1 MGSPGFPTKAT
12 HEGVRRIGMPR
23 ALLFHRYGPL
33 WTTFFEALGREV
45 VLSEPT
51 DKGTVERGDALSND
65 ECCLAS
71 KVYLGHVASLLD
83 ANACDAVFVPSIA
96 NVGLHRGF
104 CTKFQAL
111 PDLVANTF
119 ADERVRVL
127 SCLVNERE
135 EKTGMKEALLGVA
148 AQLGAGS
155 REAKR
160 AWKAAAHAQ
169 TQAER
174 FAAAQQMRALTTLD
188 RAREAARDGEAAAC
202 DAHAARDAGRT
213 DGMRGAGNASGT
225 GGTTSAG
232 GADDAGRTS
241 GTSGTDS
248 ANRGTGARRPNGAA
262 DTGVDGPRRAAA
274 VNARAAD
281 RAASERA
288 TVATPG
294 TQPQRTAPEAPLGIL
309 LAAHPY
315 VAHDPYLG
323 GTLVDLLEGMGAIVL
338 FTDETDRKR
347 ALQASFGFSSTLP
360 WVVNRE
366 LVGSLM
372 LLHEHV
378 DGIVLVSA
386 FPCGPDSMTDDA
398 IVRCIQGKPILN
410 LTIDAQSGTAG
421 LETRVESFVDI
432 LRYQGK
438 GGYVHGADA

>member
-1 MGSPGFPTKAT
+1 MGSPGFPTKAA

-83 ANACDAVFVPSIA
+83 TDACDAVFVPSIA

-119 ADERVRVL
+119 ADERVCVL

-174 FAAAQQMRALTTLD
+174 FAAARQMRALTTLE
-188 RAREAARDGEAAAC
+188 RAREAARDDEAAAYSARAARGAGGAAYG
-202 DAHAARDAGRT
+202 AHAARGAGRT
-213 DGMRGAGNASGT
+213 
-225 GGTTSAG
+225 TSARDM
-232 GADDAGRTS
+232 DDAG
-241 GTSGTDS
+241 GTDGTNGMDD
-248 ANRGTGARRPNGAA
+248 ANHNAGTGHPNRAT
-262 DTGVDGPRRAAA
+262 DTGGAGPRMAAA
-274 VNARAAD
+274 VNARAMG
-281 RAASERA
+281 RTASERA
-288 TVATPG
+288 AIATPG
-294 TQPQRTAPEAPLGIL
+294 AQSQRTAPEAPLGIL

-360 WVVNRE
+360 WIVNRE

-421 LETRVESFVDI
+421 LETRMESFVDI

>member
-1 MGSPGFPTKAT
+1 MGSPGFPTKAA

-83 ANACDAVFVPSIA
+83 TDACDAVFVPSIA

-119 ADERVRVL
+119 ADERVCVL

-174 FAAAQQMRALTTLD
+174 FAAARQMRALTTLE
-188 RAREAARDGEAAAC
+188 RAREAARDDEAAAYS
-202 DAHAARDAGRT
+202 ARAARGTGGAAYGTHAAR
-213 DGMRGAGNASGT
+213 GAD
-225 GGTTSAG
+225 GTTSARG
-232 GADDAGRTS
+232 VDDAG
-241 GTSGTDS
+241 GTDGTNGMDD
-248 ANRGTGARRPNGAA
+248 ANHNAGTGRPNGTASA
-262 DTGVDGPRRAAA
+262 GGAGPRMAAA
-274 VNARAAD
+274 VNARALD
-281 RAASERA
+281 RTGSERA
-288 TVATPG
+288 AVATPG
-294 TQPQRTAPEAPLGIL
+294 AQSQRAAPEAPLGIL

-323 GTLVDLLEGMGAIVL
+323 GTLVDLLEGMGVTVL

-360 WVVNRE
+360 WIVNRE

-421 LETRVESFVDI
+421 LETRMESFVDI

>member
-1 MGSPGFPTKAT
+1 MGSPGFPTKAA

-83 ANACDAVFVPSIA
+83 TDACDAVFVPSIA

-174 FAAAQQMRALTTLD
+174 FAAARQMRALTTLE
-188 RAREAARDGEAAAC
+188 RAREAARDDEAAAYSARAARGAGGAAYG
-202 DAHAARDAGRT
+202 AHAARGAGRT
-213 DGMRGAGNASGT
+213 
-225 GGTTSAG
+225 TSARDM
-232 GADDAGRTS
+232 DDAG
-241 GTSGTDS
+241 GTDGTNGMDD
-248 ANRGTGARRPNGAA
+248 ANHNAGTGHPNRAT
-262 DTGVDGPRRAAA
+262 DTGGAGPRMAAA
-274 VNARAAD
+274 VNARAMG
-281 RAASERA
+281 RTASERA
-288 TVATPG
+288 AIATPG
-294 TQPQRTAPEAPLGIL
+294 AQSQRTAPEAPLGIL

-323 GTLVDLLEGMGAIVL
+323 GTLVDLLEGMGVTVL

-421 LETRVESFVDI
+421 LETRMESFVDI

>member
-1 MGSPGFPTKAT
+1 MGSPGFPTKAA

-83 ANACDAVFVPSIA
+83 TDACDAVFVPSIA

-174 FAAAQQMRALTTLD
+174 FAAARQMRALTTLE
-188 RAREAARDGEAAAC
+188 RAREAARDDEAAAYSARAARGTGRTTSARGADGTTSARGAD
-202 DAHAARDAGRT
+202 DAGGTDGTNGMDDANRDAG
-213 DGMRGAGNASGT
+213 T
-225 GGTTSAG
+225 GRPNGTTSAG
-232 GADDAGRTS
+232 
-241 GTSGTDS
+241 S
-248 ANRGTGARRPNGAA
+248 A
-262 DTGVDGPRRAAA
+262 GPRMAAA
-274 VNARAAD
+274 VNARAMG
-281 RAASERA
+281 RTGSERA
-288 TVATPG
+288 AVALPG
-294 TQPQRTAPEAPLGIL
+294 AQPQRTAPEAPLGIL

-323 GTLVDLLEGMGAIVL
+323 GTLVDLLEGMGVTVL

-360 WVVNRE
+360 WIVNRE

>member
-1 MGSPGFPTKAT
+1 MGSPGFPTKAA

-83 ANACDAVFVPSIA
+83 TDACDAVFVPSIA

-119 ADERVRVL
+119 ADERVCVL

-174 FAAAQQMRALTTLD
+174 FAAARQMRALTTLE
-188 RAREAARDGEAAAC
+188 RAREAARDDEAAAYSARAARGTGRTTSARGVD
-202 DAHAARDAGRT
+202 DAGGTDGTNGMDDANRDAG
-213 DGMRGAGNASGT
+213 T
-225 GGTTSAG
+225 GRPNGTTSAG
-232 GADDAGRTS
+232 
-241 GTSGTDS
+241 S
-248 ANRGTGARRPNGAA
+248 A
-262 DTGVDGPRRAAA
+262 GPRMAAA

-281 RAASERA
+281 RTASERA
-288 TVATPG
+288 AVATPG
-294 TQPQRTAPEAPLGIL
+294 AQSQRTAPEAPLGIL

-323 GTLVDLLEGMGAIVL
+323 GTLVDLLEGMGVTVL

-360 WVVNRE
+360 WIVNRE

>member
-1 MGSPGFPTKAT
+1 MGSPGFPTKAV

-83 ANACDAVFVPSIA
+83 TDACDAVFVPSIA

-119 ADERVRVL
+119 ADERVCVL

-174 FAAAQQMRALTTLD
+174 FAAARQMRALTTLE
-188 RAREAARDGEAAAC
+188 RAREAARDDEAAAYS
-202 DAHAARDAGRT
+202 ARAAR
-213 DGMRGAGNASGT
+213 GT
-225 GGTTSAG
+225 GRTTSARG
-232 GADDAGRTS
+232 VDDAGRTN
-241 GTSGTDS
+241 GTNGAAS
-248 ANRGTGARRPNGAA
+248 ANRDAGTGRPNGTASA
-262 DTGVDGPRRAAA
+262 GGAGPRMAAA
-274 VNARAAD
+274 VNARAANGV
-281 RAASERA
+281 ASERA
-288 TVATPG
+288 AVATPG
-294 TQPQRTAPEAPLGIL
+294 AQSQRTAPEAPLGIL

-360 WVVNRE
+360 WIVNRE

>member
-1 MGSPGFPTKAT
+1 MGSPGFPTKTA

-83 ANACDAVFVPSIA
+83 TDACDAVFVPSIA

-174 FAAAQQMRALTTLD
+174 FAAARQMRALTTLE
-188 RAREAARDGEAAAC
+188 RAREAARDDEAAAYS
-202 DAHAARDAGRT
+202 ARAARGTGGAAYGTHAAR
-213 DGMRGAGNASGT
+213 GAD
-225 GGTTSAG
+225 GTTSARG
-232 GADDAGRTS
+232 VDDAG
-241 GTSGTDS
+241 GTDGTNGMDD
-248 ANRGTGARRPNGAA
+248 ANHNAGTGRPNGTASA
-262 DTGVDGPRRAAA
+262 GGAGPRMAAA
-274 VNARAAD
+274 VNARALD
-281 RAASERA
+281 RTGSERA
-288 TVATPG
+288 AVATPG
-294 TQPQRTAPEAPLGIL
+294 AQSQRTAPEAPLGIL

-323 GTLVDLLEGMGAIVL
+323 GTLVDLLEGMGVTVL

-360 WVVNRE
+360 WIVNRE

-421 LETRVESFVDI
+421 LETRMESFVDI

>member
-1 MGSPGFPTKAT
+1 MGSPVFPNKAT

-23 ALLFHRYGPL
+23 ALLFYRYGSL
-33 WTTFFEALGREV
+33 WTAFFESLGCEV

-51 DKGTVERGDALSND
+51 DKGTVARGDALSND

-71 KVYLGHVASLLD
+71 KAYLGHVAALLESG
-83 ANACDAVFVPSIA
+83 ACDAVFVPSIA

-119 ADERVRVL
+119 ADKHVRVL

-135 EKTGMKEALLGVA
+135 EKTGMKEALIGVA
-148 AQLGAGS
+148 SQLGIGP

-174 FAAAQQMRALTTLD
+174 FAVARQMRALTTLE
-188 RAREAARDGEAAAC
+188 RAREAAHIGRSTTSTSHNAEGEAG
-202 DAHAARDAGRT
+202 AARANGPT
-213 DGMRGAGNASGT
+213 AMIGGGGAG
-225 GGTTSAG
+225 
-232 GADDAGRTS
+232 
-241 GTSGTDS
+241 
-248 ANRGTGARRPNGAA
+248 
-262 DTGVDGPRRAAA
+262 PRMAAA
-274 VNARAAD
+274 ANARAAFNKGRV
-281 RAASERA
+281 RASKE
-288 TVATPG
+288 
-294 TQPQRTAPEAPLGIL
+294 PLGIL

-323 GTLVDLLEGMGAIVL
+323 GALVDLLERMGATVL

-347 ALQASFGFSSTLP
+347 ALQASFGFSNTLP
-360 WVVNRE
+360 WIVNRE

-372 LLHEHV
+372 LLHERV

-432 LRYQGK
+432 LRYQRK
-438 GGYVHGADA
+438 GGYVHAADD

>member
-1 MGSPGFPTKAT
+1 MGSPGFPTKTA

-71 KVYLGHVASLLD
+71 KVYLGHVASLPD
-83 ANACDAVFVPSIA
+83 TDACDAVFVPSIA

-148 AQLGAGS
+148 AQLGASS

-174 FAAAQQMRALTTLD
+174 FAAARQMRALATLE

-202 DAHAARDAGRT
+202 DAHAAHGAGGAACDAHAAHGAGRTTSARGVDDAGRT
-213 DGMRGAGNASGT
+213 NGTNGMGSANRDTGT
-225 GGTTSAG
+225 GRPNGTTSAG
-232 GADDAGRTS
+232 GA
-241 GTSGTDS
+241 
-248 ANRGTGARRPNGAA
+248 
-262 DTGVDGPRRAAA
+262 GPRMAAA

-281 RAASERA
+281 RTASARAAVS
-288 TVATPG
+288 TPG
-294 TQPQRTAPEAPLGIL
+294 AQSQRTAPEAPLGIL

-323 GTLVDLLEGMGAIVL
+323 GTLVDLLEGMGVTVL

-438 GGYVHGADA
+438 GGYVHAADA

>member
-71 KVYLGHVASLLD
+71 KVYLGHVASLLN

-174 FAAAQQMRALTTLD
+174 FAAARQMRALTTLD
-188 RAREAARDGEAAAC
+188 RAREAAAYGT
-202 DAHAARDAGRT
+202 HAARGAGRTTSARGVDDAGRT
-213 DGMRGAGNASGT
+213 NGTDGMDSANRDTGT
-225 GGTTSAG
+225 GRPNGTTSAG
-232 GADDAGRTS
+232 GA
-241 GTSGTDS
+241 
-248 ANRGTGARRPNGAA
+248 
-262 DTGVDGPRRAAA
+262 GPRMAAA

>member
-1 MGSPGFPTKAT
+1 MGSPGFPTKAA

-83 ANACDAVFVPSIA
+83 TDACDAVFVPSIA

-119 ADERVRVL
+119 ADERVCVL

-174 FAAAQQMRALTTLD
+174 FAAARQMRALTTLE
-188 RAREAARDGEAAAC
+188 RAREVARDGEAAVC
-202 DAHAARDAGRT
+202 GAHAARGAGRT
-213 DGMRGAGNASGT
+213 
-225 GGTTSAG
+225 TSARG
-232 GADDAGRTS
+232 VDDAGRTN
-241 GTSGTDS
+241 GMDS
-248 ANRGTGARRPNGAA
+248 ANRDAGTGRPNGTASA
-262 DTGVDGPRRAAA
+262 GSAGPRMAAA
-274 VNARAAD
+274 VNARAMG
-281 RAASERA
+281 RTGSERA
-288 TVATPG
+288 AVALPG
-294 TQPQRTAPEAPLGIL
+294 AQPQRTAPEAPLGIL

-323 GTLVDLLEGMGAIVL
+323 GTLVDLLEGMGVTVL

-360 WVVNRE
+360 WIVNRE

>member
-1 MGSPGFPTKAT
+1 MGSPGFPTKAA

-83 ANACDAVFVPSIA
+83 TDACDAVFVPSIA

-174 FAAAQQMRALTTLD
+174 FAAARQMRALTTLE
-188 RAREAARDGEAAAC
+188 RAREAARDDEAAAYS
-202 DAHAARDAGRT
+202 ARAARGTGGAAYGTHAAR
-213 DGMRGAGNASGT
+213 GAD
-225 GGTTSAG
+225 GTTSARG
-232 GADDAGRTS
+232 VDDAG
-241 GTSGTDS
+241 GTDGTNGMDD
-248 ANRGTGARRPNGAA
+248 ANHNAGTGRPNGTASA
-262 DTGVDGPRRAAA
+262 GGAGPRMAAA
-274 VNARAAD
+274 VNARALD
-281 RAASERA
+281 RTGSERA
-288 TVATPG
+288 AVATPG
-294 TQPQRTAPEAPLGIL
+294 AQSQRAAPEAPLGIL

-323 GTLVDLLEGMGAIVL
+323 GTLVDLLEGMGVTVL

-360 WVVNRE
+360 WIVNRE

-421 LETRVESFVDI
+421 LETRMESFVDI

>member
-1 MGSPGFPTKAT
+1 MGSPGFPTKAA

-83 ANACDAVFVPSIA
+83 TDACDAVFVPSIA

-119 ADERVRVL
+119 ADERVCVL

-174 FAAAQQMRALTTLD
+174 FAAARQMRALTTLE
-188 RAREAARDGEAAAC
+188 RAREAARDDEAAAYS
-202 DAHAARDAGRT
+202 ARAARGTGRTTSARGVDDAGGT
-213 DGMRGAGNASGT
+213 DGTNGMDDANHNAGT
-225 GGTTSAG
+225 GRPNGTASAG
-232 GADDAGRTS
+232 GA
-241 GTSGTDS
+241 
-248 ANRGTGARRPNGAA
+248 
-262 DTGVDGPRRAAA
+262 GPRMAAA
-274 VNARAAD
+274 VNARALD
-281 RAASERA
+281 RTGSERA
-288 TVATPG
+288 AVATPG
-294 TQPQRTAPEAPLGIL
+294 AQSQRTAPEAPLGIL

-323 GTLVDLLEGMGAIVL
+323 GTLVDLLEGMGVTVL

-360 WVVNRE
+360 WIVNRE

>member
-1 MGSPGFPTKAT
+1 MGSPGFPTKAA

-83 ANACDAVFVPSIA
+83 TDACDAVFVPSIA

-174 FAAAQQMRALTTLD
+174 FAAARQMRALTTLE
-188 RAREAARDGEAAAC
+188 RAREAARDDEAAAYSARAARGAGGAAYG
-202 DAHAARDAGRT
+202 AHAARGAQDDQCARHGRRRR
-213 DGMRGAGNASGT
+213 DGR
-225 GGTTSAG
+225 
-232 GADDAGRTS
+232 DER
-241 GTSGTDS
+241 
-248 ANRGTGARRPNGAA
+248 
-262 DTGVDGPRRAAA
+262 DG
-274 VNARAAD
+274 
-281 RAASERA
+281 
-288 TVATPG
+288 
-294 TQPQRTAPEAPLGIL
+294 
-309 LAAHPY
+309 
-315 VAHDPYLG
+315 
-323 GTLVDLLEGMGAIVL
+323 
-338 FTDETDRKR
+338 
-347 ALQASFGFSSTLP
+347 
-360 WVVNRE
+360 
-366 LVGSLM
+366 
-372 LLHEHV
+372 
-378 DGIVLVSA
+378 
-386 FPCGPDSMTDDA
+386 
-398 IVRCIQGKPILN
+398 
-410 LTIDAQSGTAG
+410 
-421 LETRVESFVDI
+421 
-432 LRYQGK
+432 
-438 GGYVHGADA
+438 

>member
-1 MGSPGFPTKAT
+1 MGSPGFPTKAA

-83 ANACDAVFVPSIA
+83 TDACDAVFVPSIA

-119 ADERVRVL
+119 ADERVCVL

-174 FAAAQQMRALTTLD
+174 FAAARQMRALTTLE
-188 RAREAARDGEAAAC
+188 RAREAARDDKAAAHS
-202 DAHAARDAGRT
+202 AHAARGTGGAAYGTHAARGAGRT
-213 DGMRGAGNASGT
+213 
-225 GGTTSAG
+225 TSAR
-232 GADDAGRTS
+232 GADDAG
-241 GTSGTDS
+241 GTDGTNGMDD
-248 ANRGTGARRPNGAA
+248 ANHNAGTGRPNGTASA
-262 DTGVDGPRRAAA
+262 GGAGPRMAAA
-274 VNARAAD
+274 VNARALD
-281 RAASERA
+281 RTGSERA
-288 TVATPG
+288 AVATPG
-294 TQPQRTAPEAPLGIL
+294 AQSQRAAPEAPLGIL

-323 GTLVDLLEGMGAIVL
+323 GTLVDLLEGMGVTVL

-360 WVVNRE
+360 WIVNRE

-421 LETRVESFVDI
+421 LETRMESFVDI

-438 GGYVHGADA
+438 GGYVHGTDA

>member
-1 MGSPGFPTKAT
+1 MGSPGFPTKAA

-83 ANACDAVFVPSIA
+83 TDACDAVFVPSIA

-174 FAAAQQMRALTTLD
+174 FAAARQMRALATLE

-202 DAHAARDAGRT
+202 DAHAAHGAGGAACDAHAAHGAGRTTSARGVDDAGRT
-213 DGMRGAGNASGT
+213 NGTNGMGSANRDTGT
-225 GGTTSAG
+225 GRPNGTTSAG
-232 GADDAGRTS
+232 GA
-241 GTSGTDS
+241 
-248 ANRGTGARRPNGAA
+248 
-262 DTGVDGPRRAAA
+262 GPRMAAA

-281 RAASERA
+281 RTASARAAVS
-288 TVATPG
+288 TPG
-294 TQPQRTAPEAPLGIL
+294 AQSQRTAPEAPLGIL

-323 GTLVDLLEGMGAIVL
+323 GTLVDLLEGMGVTVL

-360 WVVNRE
+360 WIVNRE